1 MDLEDQQNILASLY
15 VSEKYRT
22 NYNYKEFNS
31 LNLTEKQCK
40 KLIEEINEF
49 AKSLINKRRN
59 MVKRLIPYTVK
70 YILGTKF
77 NPLFFS
83 YAKNSQSN
91 GNQRYLL
98 DSLGFLKHL
107 KKAYN
112 FKFEE
117 MSNFK
122 QIYEY
127 EYSKLS
133 FMTKNRY
140 LNIIYISK
148 NCAQLMFDEFSYEDR
163 FAGKSR
169 FCVWAKID
177 DNIKM
182 YREIIFK

>member
-1 MDLEDQQNILASLY
+1 
-15 VSEKYRT
+15 
-22 NYNYKEFNS
+22 
-31 LNLTEKQCK
+31 
-40 KLIEEINEF
+40 
-49 AKSLINKRRN
+49 

-140 LNIIYISK
+140 LNFYSLDKKVEIDIAYLIS
-148 NCAQLMFDEFSYEDR
+148 F
-163 FAGKSR
+163 
-169 FCVWAKID
+169 KI
-177 DNIKM
+177 
-182 YREIIFK
+182 

>member
-1 MDLEDQQNILASLY
+1 MDLEEQQNILASLD
-15 VSEKYRT
+15 VSEKYRK
-22 NYNYKEFNS
+22 NYKYKDFNG

-59 MVKRLIPYTVK
+59 MVKKLIPYTVK

-77 NPLFFS
+77 NSLFFS

-98 DSLGFLKHL
+98 DSLGFLEHL
-107 KKAYN
+107 KKAYK
-112 FKFEE
+112 FKFDETIDF
-117 MSNFK
+117 N
-122 QIYEY
+122 QIYKY

-140 LNIIYISK
+140 FNIIYISK

-177 DNIKM
+177 ENIKI

>member
-1 MDLEDQQNILASLY
+1 
-15 VSEKYRT
+15 
-22 NYNYKEFNS
+22 
-31 LNLTEKQCK
+31 
-40 KLIEEINEF
+40 
-49 AKSLINKRRN
+49 
-59 MVKRLIPYTVK
+59 MVLKIIHNTVK

-77 NPLFFS
+77 NPLFLS

-98 DSLGFLKHL
+98 DSLGFLKYL
-107 KKAYN
+107 KTAYN
-112 FKFEE
+112 LKFEE

-133 FMTKNRY
+133 YIINKRY
-140 LNIIYISK
+140 FNIVYISK
-148 NCAQLMFDEFSYEDR
+148 KCAQLMFDEFSYENR

-177 DNIKM
+177 SNIQI
-182 YREIIFK
+182 YRELIFK